1 MLLTIELF
9 LLYCVITNK
18 KLGVNYKAIELLF
31 PRQHFTTVLHMETI
45 KLVLTVEIYMLNSC
59 YRLVMVQVRTVS
71 VQ

>member
-9 LLYCVITNK
+9 LLYGVIIKK
-18 KLGVNYKAIELLF
+18 KLGVNYKTMELIF

-45 KLVLTVEIYMLNSC
+45 KLLLIVEVYVPNSC
-59 YRLVMVQVRTVS
+59 CRLVMLQVRTVS